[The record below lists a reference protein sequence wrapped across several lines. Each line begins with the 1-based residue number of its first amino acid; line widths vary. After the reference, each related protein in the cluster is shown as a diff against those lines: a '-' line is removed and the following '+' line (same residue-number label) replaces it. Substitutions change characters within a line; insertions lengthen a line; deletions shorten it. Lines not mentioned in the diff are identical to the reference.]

1 MKLSQSIILEGGQA
15 LPIASDVPLAQAVHV
30 VPAGVPLEPAPR
42 PPTAV
47 DPTAKLIL
55 LQQPQVAAWAWG
67 GLLWWCC
74 NTGQLGHGTVF
85 ILYLVA
91 LTI

>member
-67 GLLWWCC
+67 GC
-74 NTGQLGHGTVF
+74 HGGAVTLDSWGMEQFSFF
-85 ILYLVA
+85 IW
-91 LTI
+91 